1 MRMAMP
7 RLTPVTKKLLFLN
20 VGIFLFTFLLMLMPG
35 GAIEWTFGA
44 FGLRPDQWSNWFPLV
59 PLWQLVTSGFLHSVI
74 HPTHVLWNMVQLYFF
89 GTMLEGA
96 VGSRRFLFIYFGA
109 MLLGG
114 LFHIVVE
121 IATGALAPGIGASG
135 AVLGVVVAMATL
147 RPKARVFVFFIPVTL
162 VLLAGVIVAIDLL
175 SALRDLKMETSDGIG
190 HWVHLGGAVF
200 GFTAIKL
207 GWGRTDWLARWR
219 AKREIAHEESR
230 KSREVRMD
238 QLLQKI
244 HKEGMGSLT
253 RKEKEFL
260 KRASRQ

>member
-1 MRMAMP
+1 
-7 RLTPVTKKLLFLN
+7 
-20 VGIFLFTFLLMLMPG
+20 
-35 GAIEWTFGA
+35 
-44 FGLRPDQWSNWFPLV
+44 
-59 PLWQLVTSGFLHSVI
+59 
-74 HPTHVLWNMVQLYFF
+74 
-89 GTMLEGA
+89 